1 MTSLDL
7 SLYVAKKY
15 YPEIRNPALREGRR
29 EGRAEGRVEGR
40 VEDILTV
47 LKTRGIPVSREIR
60 QQIRDCKDS
69 SQLKTWLKRSVTVA
83 SAEDVVI

>member
-29 EGRAEGRVEGR
+29 EGRAE
-40 VEDILTV
+40 DILTV
-47 LKTRGIPVSREIR
+47 LKTRRIPVSREIR
-60 QQIRDCKDS
+60 QQIRDCKDADL
-69 SQLKTWLKRSVTVA
+69 LKTWLKRSVTAA
-83 SAEDVVI
+83 SAEEVVI